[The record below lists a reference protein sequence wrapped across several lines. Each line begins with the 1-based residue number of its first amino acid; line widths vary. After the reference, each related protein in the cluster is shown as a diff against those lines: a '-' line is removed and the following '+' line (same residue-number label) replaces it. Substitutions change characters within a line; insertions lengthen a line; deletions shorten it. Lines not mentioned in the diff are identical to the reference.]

1 MATKFRAP
9 APAAQDAAAQRSS
22 SSGRAWAPPR
32 QRRVQTRAQ
41 QGGFGEGM
49 KRMAKQVAGQL
60 PIIGLVSRWAS
71 TEGGVGNDEQAY
83 PEFCRQVFD
92 AAPEGFQVAVAE
104 LQDRHGKAAQRRYVL
119 LALWMARHGAGVVP
133 GKAIVDAARRV
144 RVSADL
150 EYEVDRFTEAVAEV
164 ASRYTYMDRPRGT
177 PAQQADVAVDAL
189 VRLVLNLKDGQ
200 PIPAEDAPLI
210 EDAACG
216 GFWDVPGFRE
226 EVKRSIAQREQRAAA
241 YA

>member
-1 MATKFRAP
+1 
-9 APAAQDAAAQRSS
+9 
-22 SSGRAWAPPR
+22 
-32 QRRVQTRAQ
+32 V
-41 QGGFGEGM
+41 
-49 KRMAKQVAGQL
+49 VGQL

-71 TEGGVGNDEQAY
+71 TEGGVGNDEQFASFEPEAITSPGV

-133 GKAIVDAARRV
+133 GKTIVDAARRV
-144 RVSADL
+144 RVSADI
-150 EYEVDRFTEAVAEV
+150 EYEVDRFSEAVAEV

-189 VRLVLNLKDGQ
+189 ARLVLNLKDGQ
-200 PIPAEDAPLI
+200 PIPEADAPLI
-210 EDAACG
+210 EATACG

-226 EVKRSIAQREQRAAA
+226 EVKRSIAQREQRATA